1 MNKYCF
7 DTNIITLLTGT
18 FRKSSDNFIKQS
30 NLKSKLSSIS
40 MDYLFITEFT
50 KLEILY
56 GINNY
61 KKSKLGKSYDELDEN
76 HKIKLQQFRK
86 ENIIISKLN
95 LTNLDEYSLGHY
107 KDIITTQT
115 KKGFNQKDHCDYFIA
130 SICIANNLVIVTNNE
145 KDFNKIDGLKIE
157 NWTKI

>member
-7 DTNIITLLTGT
+7 DTNIITLLTWT

-56 GINNY
+56 WINNY
-61 KKSKLGKSYDELDEN
+61 KKSKLWKSYDELDEN

-95 LTNLDEYSLGHY
+95 LTNLDEYSLWHY

-115 KKGFNQKDHCDYFIA
+115 KKWFNQKDHCDYFIA

-145 KDFNKIDGLKIE
+145 KDFNKIDWLKIE